1 VRLLRAG
8 FFFALRFLAMI
19 KPPIFETQVYFYT
32 LLVRFQFGQPYLGA
46 YVNGDDGRDIQ
57 QIKQRQQLN

>member
-8 FFFALRFLAMI
+8 FFLDLRLLAMI
-19 KPPIFETQVYFYT
+19 HPPILETQVYFNT

-46 YVNGDDGRDIQ
+46 YINGDDGRNIQ